1 MPFETIKTRSSK
13 SRKIVIFPKGLVHGG
28 FLFEKL
34 KKRDC
39 QYLHLFFIFYKHNL
53 FTLYKVI
60 SCGTELHGVN
70 FLLSEFV
77 LLRLEA

>member
-1 MPFETIKTRSSK
+1 MKRSWKSQKTG
-13 SRKIVIFPKGLVHGG
+13 IFPKRFVHGG

-77 LLRLEA
+77 PLQLEAWG

>member
-1 MPFETIKTRSSK
+1 MVVFY
-13 SRKIVIFPKGLVHGG
+13 SRNLRKGTVSI
-28 FLFEKL
+28 
-34 KKRDC
+34 
-39 QYLHLFFIFYKHNL
+39 YTFFHFYKHNL

-77 LLRLEA
+77 LLRLKA